1 MKYIITVN
9 FPGQLITFAN
19 DRKGSN
25 FRKNGKRN
33 CIMKG
38 NKVVDEFTNLNRLV
52 NIRLMFITN
61 KLKKCNTL
69 FK

>member
-1 MKYIITVN
+1 
-9 FPGQLITFAN
+9 
-19 DRKGSN
+19 
-25 FRKNGKRN
+25 
-33 CIMKG
+33 MKG